1 MNCIAEQQQQ
11 KHHQTNYFA
20 TICTFEKVR
29 RKIWREN
36 IPKITSIFHSLWTN
50 AMLCVKRCTEKHK
63 KCLLQHK
70 NTNKNFVLLFCLWS
84 FQGMRF
90 RVELAAPSHKR
101 ILFQVLRCVYCN
113 LNSSRNKSRGENE
126 KLYNVV
132 NKIAL
137 SPRNLNCDECSA
149 QKNH

>member
-1 MNCIAEQQQQ
+1 MRWNPFSFDVKKLQKLCFSCAKAQRERLAVNCIAEQQQQ

-101 ILFQVLRCVYCN
+101 ILFQVLAGFDVF
-113 LNSSRNKSRGENE
+113 
-126 KLYNVV
+126 
-132 NKIAL
+132 IAI
-137 SPRNLNCDECSA
+137 
-149 QKNH
+149 